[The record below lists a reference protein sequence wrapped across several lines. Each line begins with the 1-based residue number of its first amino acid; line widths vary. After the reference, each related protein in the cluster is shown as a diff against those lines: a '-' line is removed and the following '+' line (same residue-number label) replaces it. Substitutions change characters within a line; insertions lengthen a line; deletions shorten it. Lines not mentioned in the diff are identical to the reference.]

1 MWRTWRRVAE
11 RALLVAA
18 LHTPAHA
25 ELPEPI
31 ERALAAAGI
40 HEANVALVIQPL
52 DSPTPLVSHGA
63 DRPLNPASVMKLLTT
78 LAALETLGPA
88 HTFKTRVLLT
98 GEIKGDTLQGDLVLK
113 GGGDPS
119 LTLERFWLLLR
130 EVRAQGIRH
139 IAGDVLI
146 DQSCYDLAPED
157 PGAFDQAPL
166 RPYNAPPAALL
177 VDFNTLSLRLAPENG
192 ALRLT
197 LDPPGLP
204 VRGQVRLTD
213 QACNGWQAGLAYRL
227 AEGALWVS
235 GSYPA
240 ACGAGSLRLSLLPPD
255 QAVAAAFRALWAEL
269 GGSLSGEVLAAHTPP
284 EARVL
289 LEFESLPLARIVT
302 DINEYSN
309 NVMTRMLFLNLGAL
323 REGPPATLAKGEAAL
338 RDWLTARG
346 LTMPE
351 LVIENGSGLSRIE
364 RISAA
369 SLARLLRYA
378 ASRPVF
384 HDFIASLPTLGLE
397 GTLRQRLAASPLSG
411 RAWLKTGTL
420 NGARNLAGYVMDA
433 QGRLH
438 LFVFLVNHPRAA
450 AAAAAQDAALT
461 WLDQRPAPAPPTPT
475 PEAP

>member
-11 RALLVAA
+11 CGLLVAA
-18 LHTPAHA
+18 LHTPARA
-25 ELPEPI
+25 ELPETV
-31 ERALAAAGI
+31 ERALATAGI
-40 HEANVALVIQPL
+40 PTKDVALVIQPL
-52 DSPTPLVSHGA
+52 DSATPLVSHGA
-63 DRPLNPASVMKLLTT
+63 DQPLNPASVMKLLTT
-78 LAALETLGPA
+78 LAALDSLGPA
-88 HTFKTRVLLT
+88 HTFKTRVLVT
-98 GEIKGDTLQGDLVLK
+98 GEIKGERLQGNLVLK

-130 EVRAQGIRH
+130 EVRARGIRH
-139 IAGDVLI
+139 IAGDVLL

-177 VDFNTLSLRLAPENG
+177 VDFNTLSLRLAPEG
-192 ALRLT
+192 GELRLS

-204 VRGQVRLTD
+204 LRAQVRLTD
-213 QACNGWQAGLAYRL
+213 QACEGWNAGLDYRL
-227 AEGALWVS
+227 AEGALQVG

-240 ACGAGSLRLSLLPPD
+240 SCGVRSLRLSLLPPD
-255 QAVAAAFRALWAEL
+255 QAVAAAFRALWTEL
-269 GGSLSGEVLAAHTPP
+269 GGSLAGEVFAAQAPP
-284 EARVL
+284 EARLL

-302 DINEYSN
+302 DINEHSN

-338 RDWLTARG
+338 RAWLEARG
-346 LTMPE
+346 LAMPE
-351 LVIENGSGLSRIE
+351 LRIENGAGLSRVE

-378 ASRPVF
+378 ASRPIF
-384 HDFIASLPTLGLE
+384 HDFVASLPTLGLE
-397 GTLRQRLAASPLSG
+397 GTLRQRLAGSPQAG

-433 QGRLH
+433 QGRLY

-450 AAAAAQDAALT
+450 AAATAQDAALA
-461 WLDQRPAPAPPTPT
+461 WIDQLSAPPTPAA
-475 PEAP
+475 EAP

>member
-11 RALLVAA
+11 RTLLVAT
-18 LHTPAHA
+18 LHTAAHA
-25 ELPEPI
+25 ELPEAVA
-31 ERALAAAGI
+31 RALAAAGI
-40 HEANVALVIQPL
+40 PDEHVALVIQPL

-63 DRPLNPASVMKLLTT
+63 ERPFNPASVMKLLTT
-78 LAALETLGPA
+78 LAALDTLGPA
-88 HTFKTRVLLT
+88 HTFKTRVLYT
-98 GEIKGDTLQGDLVLK
+98 GVVKGDTLQGELILK

-119 LTLERFWLLLR
+119 LTLERFWRLLR
-130 EVRAQGIRH
+130 EVRARGIRH

-166 RPYNAPPAALL
+166 RPYNALPAALL

-204 VRGQVRLTD
+204 VRGQVRLTE
-213 QACNGWQAGLAYRL
+213 QACNGWQAGLDYRL
-227 AEGALWVS
+227 ADGALVV
-235 GSYPA
+235 GGNYPA
-240 ACGAGSLRLSLLPPD
+240 ACGVRSLRLSLLPPD
-255 QAVAAAFRALWAEL
+255 LAVAAAFRTLWSEL
-269 GGSLSGEVLAAHTPP
+269 GGSLAGEIIAAHTPP

-289 LEFESLPLARIVT
+289 LEFESLPLARIVA

-309 NVMTRMLFLNLGAL
+309 NVMTRMLFLDLGAL

-338 RDWLTARG
+338 RAWLDAVG
-346 LTMPE
+346 LSMPE
-351 LVIENGSGLSRIE
+351 LVIENGAGLSRIE

-378 ASRPVF
+378 ASRPIF
-384 HDFIASLPTLGLE
+384 HDFVASLPTLGQE
-397 GTLRQRLAASPLSG
+397 GTLRQRSASSPMAG

-420 NGARNLAGYVMDA
+420 NGVRNLAGYVMDA
-433 QGRLH
+433 QGRLY
-438 LFVFLVNHPRAA
+438 LFVFLINHPRAA
-450 AAAAAQDAALT
+450 AATAAQDAALA
-461 WLDQRPAPAPPTPT
+461 WIDLRPGVASSRSSPDAP
-475 PEAP
+475 